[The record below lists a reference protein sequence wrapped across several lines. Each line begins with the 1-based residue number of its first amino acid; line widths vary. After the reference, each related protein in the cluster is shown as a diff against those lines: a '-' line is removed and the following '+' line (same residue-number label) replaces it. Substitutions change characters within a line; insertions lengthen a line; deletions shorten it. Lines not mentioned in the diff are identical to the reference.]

1 VRKQNFLIF
10 IKNLIK
16 IITARP
22 QVPPSLENNQPLD
35 MILNRRSIRNFSD
48 REIPDDVFNA
58 ILEAGR
64 VAPSTVNLQTW
75 AFALFTDQ
83 TWKEFFDQPIP
94 FNGKRAVIV
103 LGDTHR
109 SKKVLDF
116 FPHRPLVEY
125 TLAVINA
132 SIAAMNMNLAAEAL
146 GVSSVMLSETGRSG
160 FLDAMYLKERLSLP
174 GGVFP
179 LMTIVLGYPK
189 SGYRVM
195 PPKLPLD
202 QICFTGK
209 YKEAELPI
217 LKDWFSQM
225 FTGYKAEHPF
235 SSFDAQLEL
244 YRSKIDQAERDLNE
258 MVFYLESKNLD
269 MSKDKSR
276 NS

>member
-1 VRKQNFLIF
+1 MAKQNLLIF

-16 IITARP
+16 IITAKP
-22 QVPPSLENNQPLD
+22 QVPPSLQNNQLLNT
-35 MILNRRSIRNFSD
+35 ILNRRSIRNFSD
-48 REIPDDVFNA
+48 REISEDVFNA

-75 AFALFTDQ
+75 AFATFTDQ
-83 TWKEFFDQPIP
+83 TWKDLFDQSIP

-109 SKKVLDF
+109 AKKVMDF

-132 SIAAMNMNLAAEAL
+132 SIATMNMNIAAEAL
-146 GVSSVMLSETGRSG
+146 GVASVMLSETGRSG
-160 FLDAMYLKERLSLP
+160 FLDAMYLKEKLSLP
-174 GGVFP
+174 DGVFP
-179 LMTIVLGYPK
+179 LMTLVLGYPK
-189 SGYRVM
+189 SGYRAM
-195 PPKLPLD
+195 PPKLPID

-209 YKEAELPI
+209 YKEAELGI

-235 SSFDAQLEL
+235 SSFDAQLEF
-244 YRSKIDQAERDLNE
+244 YRSKIDQAEKDLKA
-258 MVFYLESKNLD
+258 MVFYKGQ
-269 MSKDKSR
+269 KSVEAGK
-276 NS
+276 

>member
-1 VRKQNFLIF
+1 MAKQNLLIF

-16 IITARP
+16 IVIAKP
-22 QVPPSLENNQPLD
+22 QVPPSLQNNQLLNT
-35 MILNRRSIRNFSD
+35 ILNRRSIRNFSD
-48 REIPDDVFNA
+48 REISEDVFNA

-75 AFALFTDQ
+75 AFATFTDQ
-83 TWKEFFDQPIP
+83 TWKDLFDQSIP

-109 SKKVLDF
+109 AKKVMDF

-132 SIAAMNMNLAAEAL
+132 SIATMDMNIAAEAL
-146 GVSSVMLSETGRSG
+146 GVASVMLSETGRSG
-160 FLDAMYLKERLSLP
+160 FLDAMYLKEKLSLP
-174 GGVFP
+174 DGVFP

-189 SGYRVM
+189 SGYRAM
-195 PPKLPLD
+195 PPKLPID

-209 YKEAELPI
+209 YKEAEVGI
-217 LKDWFSQM
+217 MKDWFSQM

-244 YRSKIDQAERDLNE
+244 YRSKIDQAEKDLKA
-258 MVFYLESKNLD
+258 MVFYNANGSVEATE
-269 MSKDKSR
+269 
-276 NS
+276 

>member
-1 VRKQNFLIF
+1 MAKQNLTIF
-10 IKNLIK
+10 IKNLYK
-16 IITARP
+16 IIMARP
-22 QVPPSLENNQPLD
+22 QVSPSLGNNPFLNT
-35 MILNRRSIRNFSD
+35 ILNRRSVRNFSD
-48 REIPDDVFNA
+48 HEIPDDVFNA

-75 AFALFTDQ
+75 AFAPFTDQ
-83 TWKEFFDQPIP
+83 TWKESFGQPIP
-94 FNGKRAVIV
+94 FKGKRAIVV

-109 SKKVLDF
+109 SKKVLDS

-132 SIAAMNMNLAAEAL
+132 SIAAMSMNLAAETL

-160 FLDAMYLKERLSLP
+160 FLDATHLKEKLSLP
-174 GGVFP
+174 DGVFP

-189 SGYRVM
+189 SGYRAM

-209 YKEAELPI
+209 YKETDLDV

-225 FTGYKAEHPF
+225 VTGYKAEHPF
-235 SSFDAQLEL
+235 SSFNAQLEL
-244 YRSKIDQAERDLNE
+244 YRSKIDQAEKDLQKI
-258 MVFYLESKNLD
+258 VFYKANGNVPTT
-269 MSKDKSR
+269 R
-276 NS
+276 

>member
-1 VRKQNFLIF
+1 MARQNPSTFL
-10 IKNLIK
+10 KNLYK

-22 QVPPSLENNQPLD
+22 KVPPSLENNQLLNT
-35 MILNRRSIRNFSD
+35 ILNRRSIRNFSD

-75 AFALFTDQ
+75 AFATFTDQ
-83 TWKEFFDQPIP
+83 TWKELFDQSIP

-109 SKKVLDF
+109 SKTVLDF
-116 FPHRPLVEY
+116 TPLRPLVEY

-132 SIAAMNMNLAAEAL
+132 SLAAMNMTIAAEGL
-146 GVSSVMLSETGRSG
+146 GVASVMLSETGRSG
-160 FLDAMYLKERLSLP
+160 FLDAMYLKEKLSLP
-174 GGVFP
+174 DGVFP
-179 LMTIVLGYPK
+179 LMTLVLGYPK
-189 SGYRVM
+189 SGYRAM
-195 PPKLPLD
+195 PPKLPID

-209 YKEAELPI
+209 YKEAELGI

-244 YRSKIDQAERDLNE
+244 YRSKIDQTEKDLNA
-258 MVFYLESKNLD
+258 MVFYKTNGNVEATE
-269 MSKDKSR
+269 
-276 NS
+276 